1 MPSAKQWTLVATIV
15 ASSMTF
21 IDGTVVNVALPA
33 LQKRFGATI
42 TEVQWVVEAYTLFL
56 GALLLVGGSIG
67 DQLGRKR
74 VFLGGVILF
83 TLASVLC
90 GLAPTPT
97 ILIAARAVQ
106 GIGAAFLVPGS
117 LAIIAATFDGE
128 ARGRAIG
135 TWSGFSAITTAIGP
149 VAGGWLV
156 EHASWRAAF
165 FINVPLAA
173 IVLLLSLR
181 YMQET
186 RDTTRAGALDW
197 TGAAL
202 TVLGLSGIVYGL
214 LQWPTLGG
222 SHPLVIGSLVLGLV
236 LLWMLIV
243 VERRVAN
250 PMLNLELFRSRT
262 FALANVLTLFLYGA
276 LAMMMFLVPLEL
288 IEVRGYSATVAG
300 AAMLPFPIIL
310 FALSRWSGGL
320 VSRVGHRLPLTI
332 GPAVAALGIG
342 LVAFAGGA
350 RGRSLWTTLIPAIG
364 VIALGMAITV
374 APLTTTLMNA
384 VESAHSGV
392 ASGIN
397 NAVSRVAGL
406 VAIAVFGVVLSQSF
420 QSRVMPRL
428 DRLSLPPAAHAA
440 IAGELRKMA
449 GADVDS
455 IPSLP
460 NERRVAVREAI
471 DISFD
476 SAFRIVMA
484 WLAALAVGAALVGA
498 AMVDQSGEIRRTSTR
513 ALMEVR

>member
-1 MPSAKQWTLVATIV
+1 RGAGDGDGRCLTGREGRERGGKKGRGGDVPSAKQWTLVATIV

-33 LQKRFGATI
+33 LQRSFGATI
-42 TEVQWVVEAYTLFL
+42 TQVQWVVEAYTLFL

-67 DQLGRKR
+67 DQLGRRR
-74 VFLGGVILF
+74 VFLAGVIVF

-214 LQWPTLGG
+214 LQWPALGG

-236 LLWMLIV
+236 LLWILIV

-320 VSRVGHRLPLTI
+320 VSRVGHRLPLTV
-332 GPAVAALGIG
+332 GPAAASLGIG

-350 RGRSLWTTLIPAIG
+350 RGRSLWTTLI
-364 VIALGMAITV
+364 
-374 APLTTTLMNA
+374 
-384 VESAHSGV
+384 
-392 ASGIN
+392 
-397 NAVSRVAGL
+397 
-406 VAIAVFGVVLSQSF
+406 
-420 QSRVMPRL
+420 
-428 DRLSLPPAAHAA
+428 
-440 IAGELRKMA
+440 
-449 GADVDS
+449 
-455 IPSLP
+455 
-460 NERRVAVREAI
+460 
-471 DISFD
+471 
-476 SAFRIVMA
+476 
-484 WLAALAVGAALVGA
+484 
-498 AMVDQSGEIRRTSTR
+498 
-513 ALMEVR
+513 

>member
-1 MPSAKQWTLVATIV
+1 
-15 ASSMTF
+15 MTF

-202 TVLGLSGIVYGL
+202 TILGLSGFVYGL

-236 LLWMLIV
+236 LLWILIV

-262 FALANVLTLFLYGA
+262 FALA
-276 LAMMMFLVPLEL
+276 
-288 IEVRGYSATVAG
+288 
-300 AAMLPFPIIL
+300 
-310 FALSRWSGGL
+310 
-320 VSRVGHRLPLTI
+320 
-332 GPAVAALGIG
+332 
-342 LVAFAGGA
+342 
-350 RGRSLWTTLIPAIG
+350 
-364 VIALGMAITV
+364 
-374 APLTTTLMNA
+374 
-384 VESAHSGV
+384 
-392 ASGIN
+392 
-397 NAVSRVAGL
+397 
-406 VAIAVFGVVLSQSF
+406 
-420 QSRVMPRL
+420 
-428 DRLSLPPAAHAA
+428 
-440 IAGELRKMA
+440 
-449 GADVDS
+449 DS
-455 IPSLP
+455 P
-460 NERRVAVREAI
+460 
-471 DISFD
+471 
-476 SAFRIVMA
+476 
-484 WLAALAVGAALVGA
+484 
-498 AMVDQSGEIRRTSTR
+498 TSPG
-513 ALMEVR
+513 

>member
-1 MPSAKQWTLVATIV
+1 MLPRRGSTLAATV
-15 ASSMTF
+15 LASSMTF
-21 IDGTVVNVALPA
+21 IDATVVNVALPA
-33 LQKRFGATI
+33 LQAELHATI
-42 TEVQWVVEAYTLFL
+42 TDVQWVIEAYALFL
-56 GALLLVGGSIG
+56 GALILIGGSMG
-67 DQLGRKR
+67 DQCGRKR
-74 VFLGGVILF
+74 VFLFGVVFF
-83 TLASVLC
+83 TAASVLC
-90 GLAPTPT
+90 GVAASSRV
-97 ILIAARAVQ
+97 LIAGRALQ

-222 SHPLVIGSLVLGLV
+222 SHPVVIGSLVLGLV

-250 PMLNLELFRSRT
+250 PMLNIELFRSRT

-320 VSRVGHRLPLTI
+320 VSRVGHRLPLPV
-332 GPAVAALGIG
+332 GSAVAALGIG
-342 LVAFAGGA
+342 LVALAGGA
-350 RGRSLWTTLIPAIG
+350 RGRWLWTPLIPAIG

-428 DRLSLPPAAHAA
+428 DRLSLPPTAQAA

-498 AMVDQSGEIRRTSTR
+498 AMVGQSGEIRRTSQR
-513 ALMEVR
+513 ALVAVR